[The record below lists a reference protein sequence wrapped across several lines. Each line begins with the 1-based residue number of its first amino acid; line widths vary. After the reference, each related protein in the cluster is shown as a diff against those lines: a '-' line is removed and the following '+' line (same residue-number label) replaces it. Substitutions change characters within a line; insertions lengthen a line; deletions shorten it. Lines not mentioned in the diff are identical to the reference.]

1 MSTDTL
7 PKHIAIIMDGNGRWA
22 TKRRK
27 PRFYGHRAGH
37 IAVRRT
43 VEYAAEIG
51 IEELTLFAF
60 SSENYARP
68 EAEVKSLMSLF
79 SHAIRM
85 NRKLFHKHNIQFRL
99 AGDISGFS
107 NGLAKEIATLQRE
120 TAEHSGLQLNIAA
133 NYGGK
138 WDIVQAAKKLTAEVI
153 AGDKAIDDITESA
166 FDTAFS
172 VPSVRPVDL
181 LIRTAGEQRIS
192 NFLLWQCAYAEFY
205 FDDVLWPDYDRT
217 HFANALAE
225 FAHRNRRFGKVPDDE
240 GIE

>member
-1 MSTDTL
+1 MTPETL
-7 PKHIAIIMDGNGRWA
+7 PKHVAIIMDGNGRWA
-22 TKRRK
+22 TKRHK

-43 VEYAAEIG
+43 VECAAEIG

-68 EAEVKSLMSLF
+68 ETEVKSLMSLF

-99 AGDISGFS
+99 AGDINGFS
-107 NGLAKEIATLQRE
+107 DGLAKEIANLQHE
-120 TAEHSGLQLNIAA
+120 TATHSGLRLNIAA

-138 WDIVQAAKKLTAEVI
+138 WDIVQAAKKLTAAVI
-153 AGDKAIDDITESA
+153 AGDKTLDEINERA
-166 FDTAFS
+166 FDDAFS
-172 VPSVRPVDL
+172 VPNDRPVDL

-205 FDDVLWPDYDRT
+205 FDDVLWPDYDRHSFT
-217 HFANALAE
+217 NALNE